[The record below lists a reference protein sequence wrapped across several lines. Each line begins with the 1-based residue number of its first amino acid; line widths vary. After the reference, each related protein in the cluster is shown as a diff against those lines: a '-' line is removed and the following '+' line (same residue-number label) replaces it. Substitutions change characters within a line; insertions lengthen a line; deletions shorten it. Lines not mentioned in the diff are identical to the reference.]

1 MFNTIK
7 EFIFGKPAPVADV
20 VAPGGAPYKV
30 ESPASVVP
38 SEDRT
43 VVAKETPV
51 HIQNE
56 QRHDTAVV
64 VAEHVVI
71 SVSTEASI
79 TAPVKQPRKPRTP
92 KAVVKKAA
100 PVKKAAGI
108 KAAPKA
114 TRSKKV

>member
-1 MFNTIK
+1 MFNAIK

-30 ESPASVVP
+30 ESVVS

-43 VVAKETPV
+43 GVAKETPS

-56 QRHDTAVV
+56 QRQHTVT

-71 SVSTEASI
+71 PVGAEATI
-79 TAPVKQPRKPRTP
+79 AAPTKAPRKPRTP

-100 PVKKAAGI
+100 PVKKAAAI
-108 KAAPKA
+108 KAAPK
-114 TRSKKV
+114 SKKV